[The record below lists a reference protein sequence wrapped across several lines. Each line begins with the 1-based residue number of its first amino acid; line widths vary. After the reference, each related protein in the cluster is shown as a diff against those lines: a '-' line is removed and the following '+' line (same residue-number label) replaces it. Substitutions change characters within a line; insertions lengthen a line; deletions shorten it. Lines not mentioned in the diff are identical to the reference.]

1 MIPVPRP
8 RLIPA
13 LLGAMVLLLGV
24 KLAGTGLAVLQG
36 AGGGRMDLVAVA
48 TAQPAP
54 PARPTAQGGAA
65 PQQPTAQGGAAP
77 QQPAA
82 QGGASSPPAAEQGS
96 QAARARSPE
105 PAPRREETPEGRCE
119 TPPAERALLESL
131 RARRAEIEARD
142 QALGER
148 EMLIAA
154 AERRLAERVETL
166 SALQQRLE
174 SAEQARGEREEAG
187 WRQMVKLY
195 EGMRPRDAA
204 AIFDELELPVLV
216 QILSRMGERKAA
228 PVLGA
233 MRPERA
239 RLATAEL
246 ARSRTA
252 PATH

>member
-36 AGGGRMDLVAVA
+36 AGGTRMDLVAVA
-48 TAQPAP
+48 TAQPAA
-54 PARPTAQGGAA
+54 PARPAAQGGAA
-65 PQQPTAQGGAAP
+65 PTQPMAQGGAASQQPTAQGGAAP
-77 QQPAA
+77 QPAD
-82 QGGASSPPAAEQGS
+82 QGS
-96 QAARARSPE
+96 PAARARSPE
-105 PAPRREETPEGRCE
+105 PNPRREETAEGRCE

-154 AERRLAERVETL
+154 AERRLAERVEAL
-166 SALQQRLE
+166 GALQQRLE
-174 SAEQARGEREEAG
+174 SAEQVRGEREEAG

-246 ARSRTA
+246 ARARTA

>member
-1 MIPVPRP
+1 MTPVPRP

-36 AGGGRMDLVAVA
+36 AGGNRMDLVAVA
-48 TAQPAP
+48 TAQPAA
-54 PARPTAQGGAA
+54 PARPAAQGGAA
-65 PQQPTAQGGAAP
+65 PQ
-77 QQPAA
+77 PAD
-82 QGGASSPPAAEQGS
+82 QGS
-96 QAARARSPE
+96 PAARARSPE
-105 PAPRREETPEGRCE
+105 PNPRREETAEGRCE

-154 AERRLAERVETL
+154 AERRLAERVEAL
-166 SALQQRLE
+166 GALQQRLE
-174 SAEQARGEREEAG
+174 SAEQVRGEREEAG

-246 ARSRTA
+246 ARARTA

>member
-24 KLAGTGLAVLQG
+24 KLAGAGLAVLQG
-36 AGGGRMDLVAVA
+36 AGGGRMDLVAAA

-54 PARPTAQGGAA
+54 APRPAGQAGAA
-65 PQQPTAQGGAAP
+65 A
-77 QQPAA
+77 QPAA
-82 QGGASSPPAAEQGS
+82 QGASAPPPAEQAGGSSRPRSAETGARRPE
-96 QAARARSPE
+96 AA
-105 PAPRREETPEGRCE
+105 ETTCE

-148 EMLIAA
+148 EMLVAA
-154 AERRLAERVETL
+154 AERRLAERVESL
-166 SALQQRLE
+166 GALQQRLE
-174 SAEQARGEREEAG
+174 AAEQARGEREEAG

-204 AIFDELELPVLV
+204 AIFDELEMPVLV
-216 QILSRMGERKAA
+216 QILGRMGERKAA

-233 MRPERA
+233 MRPDRA